1 MKKSLLILGLLFITS
16 IAIFAETKES
26 VKSDDKITTGSA
38 IVKSEKKTVKA
49 EETAT
54 KKNEKSADIKKRE
67 EKFKK
72 SYSDNKKNSKI
83 AVKFGEESYY
93 MGWSG
98 YHESGMASFEFLR
111 KGEKVE
117 NYKRLITVI
126 SLPKEIN
133 INSYMKNYIAA
144 LKPYLVNQPTGVKNK
159 KSKYKGDMVA
169 DLILANEK
177 EDIMEYTLARVYE
190 NSNNEGMVII
200 YSARFKLSAMKASKD
215 MFKKEI
221 DDKAATWVKNLFN
234 VEFQPF
240 VN

>member
-1 MKKSLLILGLLFITS
+1 MRKLGLILGLLFMITT
-16 IAIFAETKES
+16 AIFAEVKDNA
-26 VKSDDKITTGSA
+26 KSDEKTVTTGSS
-38 IVKSEKKTVKA
+38 IEKKEEKSE
-49 EETAT
+49 
-54 KKNEKSADIKKRE
+54 DIKKRE

-72 SYSDNKKNSKI
+72 KYSDSKQSSKI
-83 AVKFGEESYY
+83 SIKFGEESYF

-126 SLPKEIN
+126 SLPKGMN

-144 LKPYLVNQPTGVKNK
+144 LKPYIVNQPAGVKNK
-159 KSKYKGDMVA
+159 KSKYKDDMIA

-177 EDIMEYTLARVYE
+177 EDIMEYTLARVYQ

-200 YSARFKLSAMKASKD
+200 YSARFKLSTMKASKD

-221 DDKAATWVKNLFN
+221 DDKASVWVKNLFN

-240 VN
+240 MN